1 MEMMDVILSK
11 RYGYA
16 LTDEQIKFFVK
27 GATDGTIPDYQ
38 LSSLLMAIVLN
49 GMDDREMTTLTLEMA
64 HSGDINDLSYF
75 PGIPVDKHS
84 TGGVGD
90 KITPILIP
98 LLATF
103 DVTTVKL
110 SGRGLV
116 YTGGTVDKFESIKG
130 FNAELSSEEVIRQAK
145 ETGMV
150 ISGQSPDL
158 APADKVLYALRDVT
172 GTVDSIPLIASSIMS
187 KKIAGGAKAIV
198 LDVTTGSGSFMKTED
213 RARELS
219 RAMINIGNLA
229 GIKTCAVITDMDQPL
244 GRCVGNTLEMQEVYE
259 TLTGRGAS
267 DVIEVVTALAV
278 KLIVLAE
285 KANGMSEEE
294 LKAECEARL
303 KDGRALS
310 RYIELI
316 LSQGGMFNQN
326 NGSPVYVEYPFEAMH
341 VTSPET
347 GYVTSVK
354 ANIIGRAS
362 VKLGAGRYKKGD
374 PIDHGAGICLY
385 AKVGDKVRR
394 GDRLCSLCV
403 GENSDIPE
411 ETLYDCMDMIH
422 KAYEFSDTKPETHSP
437 VIDVLS

>member
-285 KANGMSEEE
+285 RANGMSEEE

-316 LSQGGMFNQN
+316 LSQGGMVNQN

-341 VTSPET
+341 VTSPDT

>member
-1 MEMMDVILSK
+1 MNMRDIIIAK
-11 RYGYA
+11 RDRQS

-316 LSQGGMFNQN
+316 LSQGGMVNQN

>member
-316 LSQGGMFNQN
+316 LSQGGMVNQN